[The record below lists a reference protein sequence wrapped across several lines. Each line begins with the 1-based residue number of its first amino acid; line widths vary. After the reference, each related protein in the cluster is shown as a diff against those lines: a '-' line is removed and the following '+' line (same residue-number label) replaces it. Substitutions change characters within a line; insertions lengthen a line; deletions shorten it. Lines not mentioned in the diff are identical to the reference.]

1 MGFDPL
7 RKTSFEKQN
16 LLLLRRVLKLLA
28 TLNMIIG
35 EINIITTT
43 KLNHINPTL
52 IIAFTQPHPNFYP
65 HTLRNLTPKAKINT
79 WKVGSHCN
87 RMVVIRGESI
97 SKIGFSKIQISCIII
112 ENHMHQA
119 WGFANEGRKMATD
132 QKAEKKK
139 EAFWEVA
146 NDNVIIVPDIDA
158 ETEAIQQD
166 VSKPMG
172 LEVEKLVDFYD
183 MQIETRKSTL
193 PAPEEGVD
201 LSLLLSM
208 IRTG

>member
-1 MGFDPL
+1 
-7 RKTSFEKQN
+7 
-16 LLLLRRVLKLLA
+16 
-28 TLNMIIG
+28 
-35 EINIITTT
+35 
-43 KLNHINPTL
+43 
-52 IIAFTQPHPNFYP
+52 
-65 HTLRNLTPKAKINT
+65 
-79 WKVGSHCN
+79 
-87 RMVVIRGESI
+87 
-97 SKIGFSKIQISCIII
+97 
-112 ENHMHQA
+112 
-119 WGFANEGRKMATD
+119 MATD

>member
-1 MGFDPL
+1 MAVA
-7 RKTSFEKQN
+7 R
-16 LLLLRRVLKLLA
+16 
-28 TLNMIIG
+28 
-35 EINIITTT
+35 
-43 KLNHINPTL
+43 
-52 IIAFTQPHPNFYP
+52 
-65 HTLRNLTPKAKINT
+65 
-79 WKVGSHCN
+79 
-87 RMVVIRGESI
+87 
-97 SKIGFSKIQISCIII
+97 
-112 ENHMHQA
+112 

-208 IRTG
+208 IRTGEELQERDEPWEFSKLKTEVYEMVSKLNKSL